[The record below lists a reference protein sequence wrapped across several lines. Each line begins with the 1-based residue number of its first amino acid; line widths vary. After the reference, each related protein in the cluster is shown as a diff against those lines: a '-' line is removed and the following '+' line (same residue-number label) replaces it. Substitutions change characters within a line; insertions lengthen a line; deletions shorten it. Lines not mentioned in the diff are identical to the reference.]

1 MPCRS
6 QCLDVACTS
15 TKPHSVG
22 MCAQET
28 DLSAKHTMRRQT
40 GLTRLQVACPFTTIH
55 HAHDTH
61 ISAASLALDTVR
73 MHSCTKLVRKPP
85 RIGQGRLLLWQRH
98 WKTGGSH
105 IFCCSDKL
113 FNCTSSLSSFW
124 QRRSAARLPASAFLR
139 LSSKSLLGGLM
150 APNGSTE
157 GAAARV
163 SKPGA
168 CSVFWS
174 SAFCAAAS
182 PALAVVLDLSFA
194 PMTAT
199 DAKAEGPD
207 VLTVWA
213 VCAALLWAAALAS
226 GAWSTMLVPSCMR
239 GASGLLVLSTAAS
252 TVSGV
257 ALGMESGL
265 AGLTGCEASAF
276 RSCHSCSEAGLP
288 TLILKPPWL

>member
-1 MPCRS
+1 
-6 QCLDVACTS
+6 
-15 TKPHSVG
+15 
-22 MCAQET
+22 
-28 DLSAKHTMRRQT
+28 
-40 GLTRLQVACPFTTIH
+40 
-55 HAHDTH
+55 
-61 ISAASLALDTVR
+61 
-73 MHSCTKLVRKPP
+73 
-85 RIGQGRLLLWQRH
+85 
-98 WKTGGSH
+98 
-105 IFCCSDKL
+105 
-113 FNCTSSLSSFW
+113 
-124 QRRSAARLPASAFLR
+124 
-139 LSSKSLLGGLM
+139 M

-174 SAFCAAAS
+174 SAFCAAAF

-199 DAKAEGPD
+199 DAKPEGPD

-213 VCAALLWAAALAS
+213 VSAALLWAAALAS
-226 GAWSTMLVPSCMR
+226 GAWSSMLGPSCMR

-265 AGLTGCEASAF
+265 AGLTGCEGSAL

-288 TLILKPPWL
+288 TLILKPPGCSEGALVLTSGALGEAAGEGCGIPAAGDVAGNARWLRGGVLVGG